1 MGNFIEFLVSFF
13 YRDFEAENH
22 PYLMEIFK
30 ILFLSIIIISASSI
44 KVYLLDGLYFKYT
57 TFIEGCFY
65 ALLISLIWRILIK
78 FVNTILK

>member
-1 MGNFIEFLVSFF
+1 MDELIEVLVSVF

-30 ILFLSIIIISASSI
+30 ILFLSIIIILISSI
-44 KVYLLDGLYFKYT
+44 KVYLLDGLYFQYK

-65 ALLISLIWRILIK
+65 ALLISFIWRILIK
-78 FVNTILK
+78 IANTIFK